1 MSEEN
6 NEGTTPDPPNSPRL
20 RNKDG
25 SFMSQEKIDKMN
37 EEVAQLRKQAKDYL
51 VERNKALMQGTNFTE
66 KYFKGMNSKQI
77 NQFLNNFH
85 AQKKKDKPEP
95 EAEPNT
101 PILGTPVGSSKQ
113 KTFIDKYL
121 SMKLVN
127 NRPEVNFDCPASIV
141 FEKHKNKEEAR
152 LKWLDRQ

>member
-6 NEGTTPDPPNSPRL
+6 TENNAPLEQPPKPRGT
-20 RNKDG
+20 DG
-25 SFMSQEKIDKMN
+25 KFMSQDKVDKMT
-37 EEVAQLRKQAKDYL
+37 EELATLRKQAKDHL
-51 VERNKALMQGTNFTE
+51 AERNKALMQGTNFTD
-66 KYFKGMNSKQI
+66 KHFKGMNSKQI

-85 AQKKKDKPEP
+85 AQRKKETPEP

-101 PILGTPVGSSKQ
+101 PILGTPVGSGVQ
-113 KTFIDKYL
+113 KRFIDKYL

-141 FEKHKNKEEAR
+141 FEKHKNKEEAIS
-152 LKWLDRQ
+152 KWLDQQ

>member
-6 NEGTTPDPPNSPRL
+6 NEGTTPPESSKIPRI
-20 RNKDG
+20 RNEDG
-25 SFMSQEKIDKMN
+25 SFMSQTKIDKMT
-37 EEVAQLRKQAKDYL
+37 EELSKLRKQAKDHL
-51 VERNKALMQGTNFTE
+51 AERNKALMQGTNFTD

-85 AQKKKDKPEP
+85 AQKKKQEP

-101 PILGTPVGSSKQ
+101 PILGTPVGSGVQ
-113 KTFIDKYL
+113 KRFIDKYL

-141 FEKHKNKEEAR
+141 FGKHKNKEEAK
-152 LKWLDRQ
+152 LKWLDPQ